1 MKESINFLSCSNPLL
16 DQWDKSWSRYFLYDD
31 TIIQYVDSLS
41 IHTTPYCRVSRED
54 SDLSIASL
62 DHCLCSWNRHSEDMS
77 IRIDLSLEPAESMDT
92 RRIAGE
98 DDDICTASKESID
111 SGFRESS
118 YLIT

>member
-1 MKESINFLSCSNPLL
+1 MKESINLLSCGNSLL
-16 DQWDKSWSRYFLYDD
+16 DQWYESWSRYFLYDD
-31 TIIQYVDSLS
+31 AIIQYMDSLS
-41 IHTTPYCRVSRED
+41 IHATPYCRVSRED

-77 IRIDLSLEPAESMDT
+77 IRIDISLEPAESMDT

-98 DDDICTASKESID
+98 DDDICPTSKEPIN
-111 SGFRESS
+111 SGFRENS